1 MEYTY
6 IDPLYDIGFKLLLG
20 RENVSEEVLMNFLNA
35 IFDGDPELSSII
47 HLRYLNTEHQGEW
60 KDAKGIRYDI
70 MCETSSGH
78 RFIVEMQKASQE
90 NFVKRGIYYVCR
102 SIAEQGHRGK
112 DEDELS
118 WEYDVTPVI
127 GVFLCNFHVPA
138 LPYKTLTKARILDEE
153 TSEPV
158 GDLMRLVFIQLPSF
172 DKREEEC
179 VSEFD
184 QWIYN
189 LKNMG
194 QNQAV
199 AFQNRNEIFRRVA
212 NIGRLANL
220 SPDERRDYETEIKYA
235 RDTYNQIKFALK
247 EGMEK
252 GLEKGRAEGRAEGEL
267 LGLEKTARKMKRMGF
282 SHEDIHSITGLE
294 LNRIET
300 L

>member
-1 MEYTY
+1 MEHTY

-35 IFDGDPELSSII
+35 VFAGDPGLSSIVR
-47 HLRYLNTEHQGEW
+47 LRYLNTEHHGEW
-60 KDAKGIRYDI
+60 KEAKGIRYDI
-70 MCETSSGH
+70 MCETGTGH
-78 RFIVEMQKASQE
+78 RFIVEMQKAPQE

-102 SIAEQGHRGK
+102 GIAEQGYRGVN
-112 DEDELS
+112 EDELS

-138 LPYKTLTKARILDEE
+138 LPYKTLTRARIIDEE

-158 GDLMRLVFIQLPSF
+158 GDLVRMVFIQLPSF
-172 DKREEEC
+172 EKREEEC
-179 VSEFD
+179 ESEFD

-199 AFQNRNEIFRRVA
+199 AFQNRNDIFRRVA

-220 SPDERRDYETEIKYA
+220 SPEERRDYETEIKYA

-247 EGMEK
+247 EG
-252 GLEKGRAEGRAEGEL
+252 LEKGRVEGEL
-267 LGLEKTARKMKRMGF
+267 LGIEKTARNMKSRGY
-282 SHEDIHSITGLE
+282 SLEDIQAITGLDIE
-294 LNRIET
+294 RIE
-300 L
+300 LL